1 MRGGGLCRPSRK
13 PVNARPDLG
22 VSPLSPMI
30 RIREF
35 KEAEERLYF
44 LLQSTFRFAHEVSY

>member
-13 PVNARPDLG
+13 PVRARPDFG
-22 VSPLSPMI
+22 FGPFSPMI